1 VPVRRRARA
10 AIARGALEVV
20 TLPNGLRVVLAP
32 DRSSAVVGVA
42 VFYDVGF
49 RSEPEG
55 RTGFA
60 HLFEHLMFQ
69 GSEHVGKMQHAHYV
83 QGAGG
88 TLNGSTHPDFTNYF
102 EALPSNALELA
113 LFLEADRMRS
123 LVLTEENLKNQVAVV
138 ENEIR
143 LNVLNQPYG
152 GFPWL
157 LLPPVAFETFPNAHN
172 GYGDFTDLE
181 AATLE
186 DARDFFDRYYA
197 PSNAVLALAGDLDPD
212 GALALVE
219 RHFGH
224 IPARR
229 APERPDLREP
239 EVTAERRAAVVDR
252 LAPTPA
258 LAVGWRA
265 PDPER
270 EPAAF
275 RAAVVLAELLAEGDA
290 SRLRRRLVLEER
302 LAVDVEAYL
311 GLFGDPF
318 EQRAPLL
325 FTVTVTHPREVAP
338 DRVLLA
344 LDEELRRV
352 AEDGPGPAELARV
365 VARLEAQL
373 LRRLDHV
380 MGRALQLGMF
390 QLVRGDAAELAELPE
405 RLREV
410 RARDVAAAAA
420 ALRPERRAV
429 LELRAGSEGAS

>member
-1 VPVRRRARA
+1 MPARRRPSTPVA
-10 AIARGALEVV
+10 AGALEVA
-20 TLPNGLRVVLAP
+20 TLRNGLRVVLAP

-102 EALPSNALELA
+102 EALPANALELA

-123 LVLTEENLKNQVAVV
+123 LVLSEENLANQVAVV

-143 LNVLNQPYG
+143 VNVLNQPYG
-152 GFPWL
+152 GFPWI
-157 LLPPVAFETFPNAHN
+157 LLPPVAFDTFANAHN
-172 GYGDFTDLE
+172 GYGDFAELE

-186 DARDFFDRYYA
+186 DARDFFERYYA
-197 PSNAVLALAGDLDPD
+197 PSNAVLALAGDLDAD
-212 GALALVE
+212 RALALVE
-219 RHFGH
+219 KHFGDV
-224 IPARR
+224 PARP
-229 APERPDLREP
+229 APDHPDLREP
-239 EVTAERRAAVVDR
+239 EISGERRKEVVDR

-265 PDPER
+265 PDPDR
-270 EPAAF
+270 EPDEF
-275 RAAVVLAELLAEGDA
+275 LAAVVLAEALAEGDA
-290 SRLRRRLVLEER
+290 SRLRRRLVLDER

-318 EQRAPLL
+318 EQRAPML
-325 FTVTVTHPREVAP
+325 FTVTATHPREVDP
-338 DRVLLA
+338 DRVLA
-344 LDEELRRV
+344 AIDDELRRV
-352 AEDGPGPAELARV
+352 AEGVEPGELARV

-390 QLVRGDAAELAELPE
+390 QLVRGDAAALDELFG
-405 RLREV
+405 RLRQV
-410 RARDVAAAAA
+410 RGDDVAAAAA
-420 ALRPERRAV
+420 ALRPDRRAI
-429 LELRAGSEGAS
+429 LELRAGQGGGS